1 MQKITDT
8 FDLQFLL
15 QHKHNTEILENF
27 KQNST
32 KGYKMTNHFV

>member
-1 MQKITDT
+1 MQINDT

-15 QHKHNTEILENF
+15 QHKHNTNEKNF

-32 KGYKMTNHFV
+32 KGYKMTNHFA